1 MLPIPGHDST
11 AFAVVRDHASGRW
24 LRFRKPVDIIRAT
37 CIDEVHS
44 CLNAIE
50 EAVEKRGLHAAGWI
64 AYEAS
69 PAFDSSL
76 AVRSP
81 GPLPLLAFGLYPH
94 ADSIELPPAT
104 TALPDGWKADVD
116 PRTYAQAFDSIQ
128 RHIRDG
134 NTYQVNYTHR
144 LIHPSLPLPP
154 WQVFLTLVHAQRAPF
169 GAYIATGPW
178 RLCSASPELF
188 FRLDGTRL
196 ESRPMKGTA
205 PRGLSASQDQAQAA
219 ALLASEKNRAENLMI
234 VDMVRNDMGRIARP
248 GTVEATALC
257 TLESYPTL
265 WHLVSTVTAQT
276 DASLP
281 ALFAALF
288 PPASITGA
296 PKPRTMRIIADLET
310 SPRQAYTGAMGFLS
324 PGRRA
329 QFNVAIRTLV
339 IDTRTSR
346 AEYGVGGGI
355 VWDSARQAEQDECRT
370 KARILSTPP
379 LPDFSLL
386 ETLLWTP
393 ADGFHL
399 LDRHLARLRASADY
413 FGRPLDFARI
423 REALAAHIHE
433 RPSTPHRLRLLL
445 AADGT
450 PSLQSQPFAAPAVPP
465 LFRVALAPRPVDR
478 ANPFLYH
485 KTTLRRVYD
494 DAKAA
499 FPLHD
504 DVLLYNENG
513 NATESTLANLVV
525 EIDGTLFTPPV
536 ECGLLPGTARAD
548 FLDRGLLQERP
559 IPLPLLR
566 TCPRLYLL
574 NSVRGLFPARLD
586 APHLSTIY
594 K

>member
-1 MLPIPGHDST
+1 MSPISSHDST

-24 LRFRKPVDIIRAT
+24 LRFRNPVGIIRAT
-37 CIDEVHS
+37 CIDEIHS

-50 EAVEKRGLHAAGWI
+50 ETVEQHGLHAAGWI
-64 AYEAS
+64 AYEAA

-76 AVRSP
+76 TVRSP
-81 GPLPLLAFGLYPH
+81 GSLPLLSFGLYPH
-94 ADSIELPPAT
+94 AEPFELPPAAA
-104 TALPDGWKADVD
+104 ALPDGWKADVNPD
-116 PRTYAQAFDSIQ
+116 AYGQAFDSIR
-128 RHIRDG
+128 RHIHDG

-154 WQVFLTLVHAQRAPF
+154 WQTFLSLVHAQRAPF

-205 PRGLSASQDQAQAA
+205 PRGLSASQDQAQAT

-257 TLESYPTL
+257 ALESYPTL

-296 PKPRTMRIIADLET
+296 PKRRTMQIIAELET
-310 SPRQAYTGAMGFLS
+310 SPRQAYTGAIGFLS

-329 QFNVAIRTLV
+329 QFNVAIRTLL

-355 VWDSARQAEQDECRT
+355 VWDSDRQAEQDECRT

-393 ADGFHL
+393 ADGLHL

-413 FGRPLDFARI
+413 FGRPCDPMHI
-423 REALAAHIHE
+423 RETLAAHL
-433 RPSTPHRLRLLL
+433 RGLPSIPHRLRLLL

-450 PSLQSQPFAAPAVPP
+450 PSVQSQPFLASPP
-465 LFRVALAPRPVDR
+465 LFRVALAQHPMDR
-478 ANPFLYH
+478 AHPFLYH
-485 KTTLRRVYD
+485 KTTHRRFYD

-504 DVLLYNENG
+504 DVLLYNEDG
-513 NATESTLANLVV
+513 HATESTIANLVV

-548 FLDRGLLQERP
+548 LLDRGLLQERP